1 MNERDAMK
9 TKRVAVLSAVILL
22 SACGSDP
29 KAGADGVKKSVDSL
43 NAVEKALHFIG
54 LWPSYECGDAAPV
67 AAANVASHLRERVG
81 CGIVTTESDDSSSSV
96 VLSFPDDSCY
106 VDGKKLTGKA
116 RLRFSQGDDR
126 LDARFDLN
134 ELKVDGDAIPLA
146 VSVGECGDMM
156 TYSIQGSA
164 KIDHDHTFALDLTTQ
179 LRAGIPLIG
188 HDDLVLD
195 GFGELDNPHSKD
207 QVAFEQVKMELGE
220 PIPNDGQLKID
231 TEDGHHI
238 SARFF
243 DGWPVGGAEVQVDQG
258 DKTKIP
264 L

>member
-1 MNERDAMK
+1 MK
-9 TKRVAVLSAVILL
+9 TKRVAVLAAVILM
-22 SACGSDP
+22 AGCAADP
-29 KAGADGVKKSVDSL
+29 KSEADGVKKSVDSL

-54 LWPSYECGDAAPV
+54 LWPSYECGEAAPV
-67 AAANVASHLRERVG
+67 AAANVAKNLRERIG
-81 CGIVTTESDDSSSSV
+81 CGVVTEESDDSSSSV
-96 VLSFPDDSCY
+96 LLSFPDTCY

-134 ELKVDGDAIPLA
+134 ELRVDGDPIPLA

-156 TYSIQGSA
+156 TWAVQGSA
-164 KIDHDHTFALDLTTQ
+164 RIDKDHTFALDLTTQ

-195 GFGELDNPHSKD
+195 GVGELDNPHTKD
-207 QVAFEQVKMELGE
+207 QVTFEKVKMEVGS
-220 PIPNDGQLKID
+220 PIPNAGNLKID

-238 SARFF
+238 TARFF